1 MPPAVTRGRTT
12 KNCVSARRKSSAC
25 LLSSAVTMMPLRSE
39 LSVIV
44 LTTPISTSLYLIF
57 VLPASSPS
65 AVLNSMVIT
74 GPRSRMARTASHP
87 PTSTATIGMIQTS
100 WKAKRFRGTA
110 TASGSWDDDSG
121 SAMLFLHRVPDQA
134 RIEGL
139 SREHRDHHHRPERD
153 GARPGL
159 DAHEPSE
166 LHEGGEERGDVDV
179 DHGPA
184 ADDLEDPVELRAPP
198 GRQREALPNR
208 QEKIGQGDGLGD
220 RHRDA
225 RDEEDDRQRLRA
237 VPPQEDDA
245 AHDGVRL
252 RAEKRAV
259 DHNGEDVGGND
270 QNV

>member
-57 VLPASSPS
+57 VFPASRPS

-74 GPRSRMARTASHP
+74 GPRSRMARTASQP

-110 TASGSWDDDSG
+110 TASGSWDGDSG
-121 SAMLFLHRVPDQA
+121 SAMLLLHGVPDQA

-153 GARPGL
+153 GAGAGL
-159 DAHEPSE
+159 DAHESSE
-166 LHEGGEERGDVDV
+166 LDESGEERGYVNV

-184 ADDLEDPVELRAPP
+184 TDDLQDPIELRAPP
-198 GRQREALPNR
+198 GRQCGAVPHR
-208 QEKIGQGDGLGD
+208 QEEIGQG
-220 RHRDA
+220 
-225 RDEEDDRQRLRA
+225 EELR
-237 VPPQEDDA
+237 E
-245 AHDGVRL
+245 
-252 RAEKRAV
+252 
-259 DHNGEDVGGND
+259 
-270 QNV
+270 